1 MLALAKPLRN
11 SEDMQ
16 HPITIA
22 DNTKQMPDFIDKR
35 DRAPLFRTRLA
46 EAMTQRGTSQAA
58 LARATG
64 ADRSTVSALLA
75 PGIRLP
81 NAQLTADCATALG
94 VSCDWLLGL
103 TDRPEPVDALLASS
117 VIFSEAPRALFDQEL
132 IGWHRAAAGYK
143 IRHVP
148 ASLPD
153 MLKTPEVVAWEYA
166 DYLGRS
172 ADQAIAA
179 FQDQLDWMKSAQ
191 SDYEIAMPLHEIS
204 NFAKGLGYWSGLPLA
219 ARHAQMDHLIAIC
232 DTLYPAL
239 RLYLFDAHRVY
250 SSPVTVFGPH
260 LAAVYLGRQY
270 IVFRDPDRVQSILHH
285 FHGLVRAAPFGARGV
300 RDHLA
305 RLQRLM
311 DQ

>member
-1 MLALAKPLRN
+1 MLPLAKPLRN

-16 HPITIA
+16 HPVTIV
-22 DNTKQMPDFIDKR
+22 DNTKHMPDFIDKR
-35 DRAPLFRTRLA
+35 DRAPLFRARLA
-46 EAMTQRGTSQAA
+46 QAMAQRGISQAA
-58 LARATG
+58 LARTTG

-75 PGIRLP
+75 PGLRLP

-117 VIFSEAPRALFDQEL
+117 VTLSEAPRALFDQEL

-166 DYLGRS
+166 DHLGRS
-172 ADQAIAA
+172 AEQAIAA
-179 FQDQLDWMKSAQ
+179 FQDQLDWMKSAH
-191 SDYEIAMPLHEIS
+191 SDYEIAMPMHELS
-204 NFAKGLGYWSGLPLA
+204 NFARGLGYWSGLPLA
-219 ARHAQMDHLIAIC
+219 ARQAQMDHLIAIC
-232 DTLYPAL
+232 DTLYPSL

-260 LAAVYLGRQY
+260 LAAVYLGRQF
-270 IVFRDPDRVQSILHH
+270 IVFRDPDRVQSILQH
-285 FHGLVRAAPFGARGV
+285 FDGLVRAAPLGARGV

-305 RLQRLM
+305 RLQRVM

>member
-1 MLALAKPLRN
+1 
-11 SEDMQ
+11 MQ
-16 HPITIA
+16 HPITIV
-22 DNTKQMPDFIDKR
+22 DNIKQMQYFIDKR
-35 DRAPLFRTRLA
+35 DRAPLFRIRLA
-46 EAMTQRGTSQAA
+46 EAMAQQGTSQAA

-103 TDRPEPVDALLASS
+103 TDRPEPVDALLARS
-117 VIFSEAPRALFDQEL
+117 VTFSEAPRALFDQEL

-166 DYLGRS
+166 DDLGRS

-179 FQDQLDWMKSAQ
+179 FKDQLDWMKSAQ

-204 NFAKGLGYWSGLPLA
+204 NFARGLGYWSGLTLSI
-219 ARHAQMDHLIAIC
+219 RHAQMDHLIAIC

-270 IVFRDPDRVQSILHH
+270 IVFRDPDRVQSILQH
-285 FHGLVRAAPFGARGV
+285 FDGLIRAAPFGARGV

-305 RLQRLM
+305 RLQRVM